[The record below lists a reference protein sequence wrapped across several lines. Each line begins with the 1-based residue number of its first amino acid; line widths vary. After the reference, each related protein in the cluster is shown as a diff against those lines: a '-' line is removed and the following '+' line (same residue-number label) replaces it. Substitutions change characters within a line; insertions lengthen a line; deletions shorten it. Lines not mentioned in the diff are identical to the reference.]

1 MNRFRRFLKWIFVPV
16 TLMLVP
22 HSRTKPVSFRIP
34 LAGIFVSVLMFLLG
48 TAFMISISVRA
59 MEYHTMKERLSRM
72 TAQVQEMKSTM
83 HSLKLAEAELR
94 KLFGLKSK
102 KDVLEAASFADTG
115 SLDMDVLNK
124 QIHEAMESA
133 TDIRK
138 YIGEQRDLYLATPVG
153 WPVEGAVSS
162 GYGHREHPMSG
173 KPNFHSGTD
182 ISVPQGTSVK
192 ATADGI
198 VSFSG
203 WTAGSG
209 NTIVIEHGHGFST
222 AYAHNQR
229 NLVKVGQ
236 RVKRR
241 EAIAASGSTGVSTG
255 PHVHYEIW
263 KNGHHVNPAA
273 YLERG

>member
-22 HSRTKPVSFRIP
+22 HSRTKPISLRIP
-34 LAGIFVSVLMFLLG
+34 LAGIFVSIMMFLVG
-48 TAFMISISVRA
+48 TAFMLSISVRA

-83 HSLKLAEAELR
+83 HSLKVAEAELR
-94 KLFGLKSK
+94 KLFGLKTRK
-102 KDVLEAASFADTG
+102 EVLEAAALADTG
-115 SLDMDVLNK
+115 SLDMDVLNQ
-124 QIHEAMESA
+124 QIQEAMESA

-138 YIGEQRDLYLATPVG
+138 YIGEQKDLFLATPAG
-153 WPVEGAVSS
+153 WPVAGAVSS

-173 KPNFHSGTD
+173 KPGFHSGTD
-182 ISVPQGTSVK
+182 ISVPQGTQVK

-198 VSFSG
+198 VSYSG

-209 NTIVIEHGHGFST
+209 NTVVIEHGHGFST

-241 EAIAASGSTGVSTG
+241 EAIAVSGSTGISTG

-263 KNGHHVNPAA
+263 KNGRHVDPAA
-273 YLERG
+273 YLTRG

>member
-34 LAGIFVSVLMFLLG
+34 LAGIFVSVLMFLVG
-48 TAFMISISVRA
+48 TAFMLSVSVRA
-59 MEYHTMKERLSRM
+59 MEYQTMKERLSRM
-72 TAQVQEMKSTM
+72 TAQYEEMKSTM

-102 KDVLEAASFADTG
+102 KDVLEAASFPDTG
-115 SLDMDVLNK
+115 SLDMDVLNQ

-138 YIGEQRDLYLATPVG
+138 YIGEQKDLYLATPAG
-153 WPVEGAVSS
+153 WPVSGAVSS
-162 GYGHREHPMSG
+162 GYGRREHPMSG
-173 KPNFHSGTD
+173 KPSFHSGTD

-209 NTIVIEHGHGFST
+209 NTVVIEHGHGFST

-241 EAIAASGSTGVSTG
+241 EAIAVSGSTGVSTG

-263 KNGHHVNPAA
+263 KNGHHVDPAA
-273 YLERG
+273 YIERG

>member
-1 MNRFRRFLKWIFVPV
+1 MHRFRRFLKWIFVPV
-16 TLMLVP
+16 TLMVVP
-22 HSRTKPVSFRIP
+22 HSRTKPVSLRIP
-34 LAGIFVSVLMFLLG
+34 LAGIFVSVLMFFVG
-48 TAFMISISVRA
+48 TAYMLSVSVRT
-59 MEYHTMKERLSRM
+59 MEYHAMKERLSRI
-72 TAQVQEMKSTM
+72 TTHYQEMKSTM
-83 HSLKLAEAELR
+83 HSLKLADAEFR

-102 KDVLEAASFADTG
+102 KDVLEAAAFADTG
-115 SLDMDVLNK
+115 TLDMDTLNQ
-124 QIHEAMESA
+124 QIHEAMEST

-138 YIGEQRDLYLATPVG
+138 YIKEQKDLYLATPEG
-153 WPVEGAVSS
+153 WPVPGAVSS

-173 KPNFHSGTD
+173 KPSFHSGMD
-182 ISVPQGTSVK
+182 ISVPQGTHVN

-209 NTIVIEHGHGFST
+209 NTVVVEHGHGFST

-229 NLVKVGQ
+229 NLVTVGQ

-241 EAIAASGSTGVSTG
+241 EAIAVSGSTGVSTG

-263 KNGHHVNPAA
+263 KNGRHVNPAA
-273 YLERG
+273 YLARG

>member
-1 MNRFRRFLKWIFVPV
+1 MHRIRRFLKMIFVPV

-22 HSRTKPVSFRIP
+22 HSRTKPFSIRIP
-34 LAGIFVSVLMFLLG
+34 LAGIFVSMLLLMVG
-48 TAFMISISVRA
+48 TAYMVSISVRTL
-59 MEYHTMKERLSRM
+59 EYYKMQERLSLV
-72 TAQVQEMKSTM
+72 TSHYEEMKATM
-83 HSLKLAEAELR
+83 HSLKVAEAEFR
-94 KLFGLKSK
+94 KLLGLKSK
-102 KDVLEAASFADTG
+102 KDILEAADFSDSG
-115 SLDMDVLNK
+115 SLDMEVLNR

-138 YIGEQRDLYLATPVG
+138 YINEQKDLYLATPSG
-153 WPVEGAVSS
+153 WPVKGAVSS
-162 GYGHREHPMSG
+162 GYGHREHPRSG
-173 KPNFHSGTD
+173 RPHFHSGVD
-182 ISVPQGTSVK
+182 LSVPQGSPVT

-203 WTAGSG
+203 WTGGGG
-209 NTIVIEHGHGFST
+209 NTVVIEHGHGFST
-222 AYAHNQR
+222 AYAHNQK

-236 RVKRR
+236 RVKKL
-241 EAIAASGSTGVSTG
+241 EAIAISGSTGVSTG

>member
-1 MNRFRRFLKWIFVPV
+1 MHRFRRFLKWIFVPV

-22 HSRTKPVSFRIP
+22 HSRSKPVSFRIP
-34 LAGIFVSVLMFLLG
+34 LAGIFVSVLMFLVG
-48 TAFMISISVRA
+48 TAYMFSVSVRT
-59 MEYHTMKERLSRM
+59 MEYYSMKERLSLV
-72 TAQVQEMKSTM
+72 TSQYQEMKSTM

-102 KDVLEAASFADTG
+102 KDVLEAATFADTG
-115 SLDMDVLNK
+115 SLDMDTLNQ

-138 YIGEQRDLYLATPVG
+138 YIKEQKDIYLATPAG
-153 WPVEGAVSS
+153 WPVAGAISS

-173 KPNFHSGTD
+173 KPNFHSGMD
-182 ISVPQGTSVK
+182 ISVPQGACVR

-209 NTIVIEHGHGFST
+209 NTVVIEHGHGFST

-236 RVKRR
+236 RVKRQD
-241 EAIAASGSTGVSTG
+241 AIAVSGSTGVSTG

-263 KNGHHVNPAA
+263 KNGRHVDPTA